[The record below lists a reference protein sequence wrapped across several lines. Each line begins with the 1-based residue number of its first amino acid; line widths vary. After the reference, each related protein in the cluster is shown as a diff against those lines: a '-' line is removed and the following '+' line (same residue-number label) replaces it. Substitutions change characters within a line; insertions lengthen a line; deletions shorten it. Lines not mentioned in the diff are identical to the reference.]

1 MKKKM
6 KKEEYYLISENT
18 LNHISPSEKSKC
30 INRYGDQVCIVK
42 IDFNQFKDIEESMSE
57 DDLLYGNIWAREI
70 TDCNVSTDMISI
82 ADCQENGLFEMIMLH
97 IGASTEKNVSAV
109 IGGIC
114 KNLGVTPIE
123 LFNKL

>member
-1 MKKKM
+1 MKAEET
-6 KKEEYYLISENT
+6 EEYYLVSENT
-18 LNHISPSEKSKC
+18 LKHISPSEKSKC

-42 IDFNQFKDIEESMSE
+42 IDFKQFKDIEDSMNE
-57 DDLLYGNIWAREI
+57 DDMLYGNIWAREI

-97 IGASTEKNVSAV
+97 IGASTENNVSAV
-109 IGGIC
+109 IGGIS
-114 KNLGVTPIE
+114 KDLGVTPIE